1 MSQVGYKG
9 KTEVD
14 AGSFYA
20 PYIPLLKFPE
30 TKLKIIS
37 GPIKLSE
44 GQTAYELSKFPNDT
58 EMAEIRNWAISAEVD
73 KYVLAEPYY
82 ESAMMGDIDHP
93 AIQLAKGT
101 PKRVHTLTMLR
112 WA

>member
-1 MSQVGYKG
+1 MEVGYKG
-9 KTEVD
+9 KTTVD
-14 AGSFYA
+14 ASAYYA
-20 PYIPLLKFPE
+20 PYIPQRLPE
-30 TKLKIIS
+30 IKLKIIS

-58 EMAEIRNWAISAEVD
+58 EMAEIRNWAIFAEVD
-73 KYVLAEPYY
+73 KYVLAKPYY

-101 PKRVHTLTMLR
+101 PKRVHTLTVLR
-112 WA
+112 WS